1 MPNRPDPPRLFAGLL
16 RDPAHPKLHR
26 NNWTQKARRNL
37 LATAPPPAR
46 RGISFGPTTSSNSTN
61 TTNYTK
67 KHNSNNISQSRQKVS
82 QRKPI
87 QFRTLRNFSPT
98 AQYNK
103 DLRLARINESE
114 VTPPAFQGRFP
125 MSPAM
130 AYKHAQF
137 SAESNTPENIRR
149 RIETNRSLTPTN
161 RVTLRRSHDLEYTE
175 PPAAKTK

>member
-1 MPNRPDPPRLFAGLL
+1 MPNRPDPPRLSAGLL

-37 LATAPPPAR
+37 LAPAPPSAR

-103 DLRLARINESE
+103 NLRFARINDSE
-114 VTPPAFQGRFP
+114 PTAPVFRARFP

-130 AYKHAQF
+130 AYKHAQY

-149 RIETNRSLTPTN
+149 RMEANRTLTAMN
-161 RVTLRRSHDLEYTE
+161 RVTLRRSLDLEYKE
-175 PPAAKTK
+175 PAAE